1 MVYYYCH
8 RTHHAHQINLIMI
21 LQKLWGIG
29 TCNRIRG
36 IGIGT
41 DLPSLTQPNN
51 DIDIKTCLIISKNNS
66 GINLHVRIHIKRYK
80 TSKHKGGNGNQDQTY
95 QHMQSLPHRDNLQS
109 LLNLH
114 LISSKTKIAIIFE
127 KLNCCNWLWLTEP
140 Y

>member
-8 RTHHAHQINLIMI
+8 RTHHTHQINLIMI

-36 IGIGT
+36 IGIGA

-80 TSKHKGGNGNQDQTY
+80 TSKHKGDNRWEIKMTDLLTCSLYPTETTY
-95 QHMQSLPHRDNLQS
+95 NLYWNS
-109 LLNLH
+109 
-114 LISSKTKIAIIFE
+114 I
-127 KLNCCNWLWLTEP
+127 
-140 Y
+140 